1 MCTCVVCWGYYMHM
15 HMYVYLNVK
24 ARFDFAFL
32 SQYLSTL
39 CYGSVNLELT
49 DLTRQVGEQ
58 VPSIPLSLSDKFRF
72 RGVYYPSQIFKYVLE
87 I

>member
-1 MCTCVVCWGYYMHM
+1 M

-24 ARFDFAFL
+24 TRFDFAFL

-39 CYGSVNLELT
+39 CYESMNLELT

-58 VPSIPLSLSDKFRF
+58 VPRIPLSLSDKSRF
-72 RGVYYPSQIFKYVLE
+72 TGVYYHSQIFKYVLE

>member
-1 MCTCVVCWGYYMHM
+1 MYTCVVCWGYMHM

-24 ARFDFAFL
+24 VRFDFAFP

-39 CYGSVNLELT
+39 CYGSVNLELI

-58 VPSIPLSLSDKFRF
+58 VPRIPLSLSDKFRF
-72 RGVYYPSQIFKYVLE
+72 TGVYYPSQIFKYVLE